1 MEPTKELKQAV
12 KSYRE
17 GKAEAFT
24 ALYEESSKYIY
35 TCIRKVIGNSDNAQ
49 DVISDIMQDTY
60 VEISKSISQLDREES
75 FLSWAGT
82 IATRKCYAW
91 VKKNKKYVLLSEED
105 DTFENIVDD
114 CMIPEEIMQ
123 DREKQRLI
131 REIVEEQLTEMQ
143 KICIIAYYY
152 NGQKQSEIAQD
163 LGISEN
169 TVKTNLSRAKA
180 KIKNGVLELEKKQDT
195 KLYSVA
201 PLLMLLFREDL
212 SACVVPNAITTSVKA
227 AVAAVGGIG
236 RKVLFAKLAAISVK
250 AKVAAGIIG
259 VGVIV
264 FVSGNVYFAV
274 QNKKDAALM
283 EAQNHPV
290 ETSREPA
297 FEADNPEEIEPEQEK
312 EEEQTNI
319 TEQVDKT
326 DEENEA
332 DIESEEEQA
341 EVTLSEEEQHDLET
355 LVSLLT
361 LDGYFFGGGMDS
373 YQYPVDNMGMFV
385 NMMNIVGSFSTMDD
399 SYAKYLPEMEM
410 DMDEYMGYSNVEE
423 IQSYVKNVF
432 GIEAAD
438 MSAYSENGKVSF
450 LLYLDRM
457 KSEVSIDSVSRES
470 DGTYEISGNV
480 SIIEF
485 GPTVSDFPYLLIV
498 TKNEDSVFGY
508 QVVSMSYGMR

>member
-17 GKAEAFT
+17 GKKEAFT
-24 ALYEESSKYIY
+24 ALYEESGKYIY

-91 VKKNKKYVLLSEED
+91 VKKNRKYVLLSEED
-105 DTFENIVDD
+105 GTFENLVDD

-152 NGQKQSEIAQD
+152 NGQKQSEIAED

-212 SACVVPNAITTSVKA
+212 SACVVPNSITTSVKA

-236 RKVLFAKLAAISVK
+236 RKVLFAKLAAVSVK

-264 FVSGNVYFAV
+264 FVSGNVYFDI

-283 EAQNHPV
+283 EAHNHPV
-290 ETSREPA
+290 ETSREPD
-297 FEADNPEEIEPEQEK
+297 FEADNPEETEQ
-312 EEEQTNI
+312 EEEQTNVI
-319 TEQVDKT
+319 EQVDKT
-326 DEENEA
+326 DEKNES

-399 SYAKYLPEMEM
+399 SYAKYLPKMEM
-410 DMDEYMGYSNVEE
+410 DMDEYIGYSDVEE
-423 IQSYVKNVF
+423 IQSYVNHVF
-432 GIEAAD
+432 GVEAAD

-485 GPTVSDFPYLLIV
+485 GPTVNTFSYLLIV

>member
-24 ALYEESSKYIY
+24 TLYEESGKYIY

-91 VKKNKKYVLLSEED
+91 VKKNRKYVLLSEED
-105 DTFENIVDD
+105 DTFENLVDD

-152 NGQKQSEIAQD
+152 NGQKQSEIAED

-212 SACVVPNAITTSVKA
+212 SVCVVPNSITTSVKA

-236 RKVLFAKLAAISVK
+236 RKVLFAKLAAVSVK

-264 FVSGNVYFAV
+264 FVSGNVYFDI

-290 ETSREPA
+290 ETSRESD
-297 FEADNPEEIEPEQEK
+297 FEADTPEEPEQDEG
-312 EEEQTNI
+312 QTNI
-319 TEQVDKT
+319 TGQEDKT

-341 EVTLSEEEQHDLET
+341 EVTLSEEEQHDIET

-385 NMMNIVGSFSTMDD
+385 NMMNIVGSFSTMND

-410 DMDEYMGYSNVEE
+410 DMDEYMGYSDVEE
-423 IQSYVKNVF
+423 IQSYVNNVF
-432 GIEAAD
+432 GVEAAD

-457 KSEVSIDSVSRES
+457 KSEVSIDSVARKS

-485 GPTVSDFPYLLIV
+485 GPTVNTFPYLLIV
-498 TKNEDSVFGY
+498 TRNEDSVFGY